1 MADTSKYLLG
11 EFDLDPAS
19 YSLVRGSTVV
29 PISRKRFQV
38 LLHLIEQ
45 RHRVVMRQELVERF
59 WEGHEVYEENLTKC
73 ISEVRKALDDQQ
85 KPHRF
90 IETIPAVGYR
100 YIGPVEERI
109 VRVGGPIR
117 DEADTGP
124 PAVAAEEPWID
135 ESESPYHPEKIVPA
149 PAPAIWRMRAS
160 ALVLLLAVLTL
171 GAALIYP
178 YRTNSRASADDPAAI
193 HSLAILPFKPIS
205 ELNRDEFLELGMADA
220 LITKLSNIRQ
230 VAAVS
235 YTH

>member
-73 ISEVRKALDDQQ
+73 LSEVRKALDDQQ

-90 IETIPAVGYR
+90 IETIPAIGYR
-100 YIGPVEERI
+100 FIGPVEE
-109 VRVGGPIR
+109 
-117 DEADTGP
+117 P
-124 PAVAAEEPWID
+124 P
-135 ESESPYHPEKIVPA
+135 SPVET
-149 PAPAIWRMRAS
+149 MAS
-160 ALVLLLAVLTL
+160 AAPVYLQP
-171 GAALIYP
+171 GEPIP
-178 YRTNSRASADDPAAI
+178 SDIPQPARSFI
-193 HSLAILPFKPIS
+193 
-205 ELNRDEFLELGMADA
+205 G
-220 LITKLSNIRQ
+220 
-230 VAAVS
+230 
-235 YTH
+235 